1 MDDVF
6 VIWITKKFVRKLI
19 DQETWQQCGDMAAAT
34 EFSFFE
40 AVLKQWICQR
50 PLEEMPFRQ
59 GKHIAPPTKTGE
71 HMGQPESSP
80 TTNEPTSNQ
89 LAADRTW
96 MAQERTLMAW
106 IRTATSMISFGFT
119 IYKFFEGRPPN
130 PHAILTSRDFAI
142 LMIGF
147 GLTALILATIQHLI
161 EMRSIAGLATRRRR
175 SIAFVLAILIAI
187 LGTIAFVSAVLRQ

>member
-1 MDDVF
+1 M
-6 VIWITKKFVRKLI
+6 
-19 DQETWQQCGDMAAAT
+19 
-34 EFSFFE
+34 
-40 AVLKQWICQR
+40 
-50 PLEEMPFRQ
+50 
-59 GKHIAPPTKTGE
+59 IAYSNRGSILPPSVKTGE

-80 TTNEPTSNQ
+80 TSNQ
-89 LAADRTW
+89 MAADRTW

-130 PHAILTSRDFAI
+130 PHTLLTSRDFAI

-147 GLTALILATIQHLI
+147 GLISLTLATIQHLI
-161 EMRSIAGLATRRRR
+161 EIRSIADLTTRKRR
-175 SIAFVLAILIAI
+175 SIALVLAILLAV